1 MTYQPRME
9 LHMDEL
15 LQGIVSNTTS
25 GASET
30 YLKILNNIILGNL
43 KDSDLPDTLM
53 SSAGDM
59 VPLCYVAKRLSQEPV
74 FKWKDTAGDLQ
85 REIRQQ
91 TIEAGIQ
98 LYKQLEETGN
108 IILCHSRSGSV
119 LKALEHRKNRLE
131 MIFQTISSPGEE
143 GRSAADSLL
152 ENGFRVE
159 LIDDGDFALALSR
172 GAVPVMGADAVTE
185 DFWVNKVGS
194 LAITEAALEAGITPI
209 VIAGREKLIPAGLYG
224 DRPRSHV
231 FERVPISGLKIVVGP
246 QTFTMPRHA
255 SRLAALIGVQDNC

>member
-1 MTYQPRME
+1 
-9 LHMDEL
+9 MDEI

-30 YLKILNNIILGNL
+30 YIKILNNIILGNL
-43 KDSDLPDTLM
+43 KDTDLPDALM

-59 VPLCYVAKRLSQEPV
+59 VPLCYVARRLSQEPV

-91 TIEAGIQ
+91 AIEAGIQ
-98 LYKQLEETGN
+98 LYKQLEDAGN

-131 MIFQTISSPGEE
+131 MIYQTVSLPGEE
-143 GRSAADSLL
+143 GRSAADSLI
-152 ENGFRVE
+152 ESGFNVQ
-159 LIDDGDFALALSR
+159 LIDDGDFAKALSK
-172 GAVPVMGADAVTE
+172 GAVPVMGADAVTQ
-185 DFWVNKVGS
+185 DFWVNKAGS
-194 LAITEAALEAGITPI
+194 LAITHAALDAGITPI
-209 VIAGREKLIPAGLYG
+209 VLAGKEKLIPLEVYG
-224 DRPRSHV
+224 DRPHSMV
-231 FERVPISGLKIVVGP
+231 FERIPITGVKIIVGP

-255 SRLAALIGVQDNC
+255 SKLAAIIGSQDMC